1 MVKKM
6 VLREVTSDHFIGL
19 EVREVL
25 VVKWYK
31 WYWMQV
37 VVVAM
42 EDVLETI
49 GEVFYKLFV
58 DKEWQNL
65 LVDVEEIFES
75 LLSFQE
81 VQDVLLV
88 VGKFL
93 TNKYLCKVCDSIKKT
108 KAK

>member
-1 MVKKM
+1 
-6 VLREVTSDHFIGL
+6 
-19 EVREVL
+19 
-25 VVKWYK
+25 
-31 WYWMQV
+31 
-37 VVVAM
+37 M

-93 TNKYLCKVCDSIKKT
+93 TNKYSCKVCDSIYKT
-108 KAK
+108 KVK